1 MLCTHRQIFRFLA
14 FYSTINIVWRF
25 PSQLTHTDK
34 KLSTGFKGSHLLL
47 FMHTALT
54 LSGLCMGY
62 RNTSD
67 TWLNKFKEYGVSMDK
82 DKVAVSDLSMTV
94 SIRNPVTATC
104 LGQGSTL
111 RPLGNRLLFHI
122 TPVKYSPGGWRRG
135 GGKGEANMSAFW
147 FLQFQT
153 PPSPRYATVQNQGGC
168 CYSVVVNYWAKWETS
183 GVKFI
188 ATPRSRTVVS

>member
-1 MLCTHRQIFRFLA
+1 MLCTYRQIFRFLA
-14 FYSTINIVWRF
+14 FYSTINVVWRF

-104 LGQGSTL
+104 LGRGPTL
-111 RPLGNRLLFHI
+111 RPLGFTSHQWNI
-122 TPVKYSPGGWRRG
+122 PQGDG
-135 GGKGEANMSAFW
+135 GGEEGREK
-147 FLQFQT
+147 LICQLHQFQT
-153 PPSPRYATVQNQGGC
+153 PPAPPYATVQNQGGC

-188 ATPRSRTVVS
+188 ATPRSRTVYLNSVLDC